1 MGQAHD
7 RPAWRRA
14 RRGFVAFAF
23 IGLLLIAVTPAAAQ
37 SAIAGVARDD
47 SGGVLPGVTVEATS
61 PALIEGTRTAATD
74 GSGQYKIIDLRPG
87 VYTVTFSLSGFGTV
101 RREGIQ
107 LPASFT
113 ATVNVD
119 LKVGTLEETLT
130 VTGESPVIDTQSSVS
145 QSVMDRAVLDT
156 IPTGRDVWSAGQ
168 LIAGMTTSSPDV
180 GGSKGMQQPTLQVHG
195 SASSDN
201 TYQQDGVTIQHVAF
215 SGNQTGFYYNDGD
228 VEEVVYRTSALPAES
243 AYGGVQINMVPREG
257 GNAFKG
263 AVFMS
268 GATSRMQS
276 DNADDELVERGLTAA
291 NRIDNLYDVNLSLG
305 GPIKRDKLWFFG
317 TFRRWGANTFVANT
331 FNPDGSQALDD
342 NRLTNTAVRTTWQ
355 VTPRNKVNL
364 YYSHGAKW
372 RGHRR
377 GNNPS
382 GTVFVD
388 PIATVVQT
396 NPRNFIAQVKWY
408 STLTNTLLVEAG
420 AVVMPVDYNLSYQP
434 EVGPTDL
441 AELDII
447 SGVLSGAAPWDTVVT
462 GTMETYAASVSYVPG
477 SHNIKAGMQARG
489 GFFQEAFMVNDDIL
503 LRFRDGVPDSVITY
517 NTPVTRRDDLRW
529 ELGFYLQD
537 SFTYKRLTLNPGVRF
552 DHASMGW
559 PEQSSAAGTYA
570 PARTFPA
577 VSGLVDWNSVVPR
590 FGAAYDVFG
599 NGKTAIKGSISKYMK
614 MEGTSLVSQVNPNQ
628 RASNTRSWT
637 DLNGD
642 HLAQPNELGPSTGFA
657 GGGATRR
664 IDPDLNRPYQ
674 WEWSVAVD
682 HELMDRLAVSLGYY
696 GRKYYDLYGV
706 VNLAVPSSSYTPVE
720 ITNPLTGAPLTV
732 YNQDPAT
739 RGLIDELVTTVGDLY
754 QDYHGF
760 EAKITKRLTRGSFF
774 AGFTG
779 GRSRGTTSSSDR
791 NNPNNLINDI
801 GAVGFD
807 STYQIR
813 AGGSY
818 IVPGDVQIS
827 GALRTSTG
835 LPLSRNF
842 VVGRNQV
849 PNLTQ
854 VSQTVQLVPR
864 GAVRL
869 DRFDLLDLRISKL
882 LRFGSRQIE
891 AVADVFNVLNNNA
904 TTGEVQTVG
913 SSLGRPSEIIAGR
926 LLRLG
931 VQIRF

>member
-1 MGQAHD
+1 MGQSVPRSATRHGRCD
-7 RPAWRRA
+7 LAA
-14 RRGFVAFAF
+14 AV
-23 IGLLLIAVTPAAAQ
+23 IGLLLVYAGPAAAQ
-37 SAIAGVARDD
+37 SGIAGIVKDD
-47 SGGVLPGVTVEATS
+47 SGGVLPGVTVEAAS
-61 PALIEGTRTAATD
+61 PALIEGTRAATTD

-87 VYTVTFSLSGFGTV
+87 VYTVTFSLTGFGTV

-130 VTGESPVIDTQSSVS
+130 VTGQSPVVDTQSSVS
-145 QSVMDRAVLDT
+145 QSVMNREVLDT

-180 GGSKGMQQPTLQVHG
+180 GGTKGMQQPTLQVHG

-228 VEEVVYRTSALPAES
+228 MEEVVYRTSALPAES

-268 GATSRMQS
+268 GATKSMQS
-276 DNADDELVERGLTAA
+276 NNVDDDLVQRGLTAA
-291 NRIDNLYDVNLSLG
+291 NRIDNVYDVNLSLG

-317 TFRRWGANTFVANT
+317 TFRRWAANSFVANT

-342 NRLTNTAVRTTWQ
+342 NRLTNTAIRTTWQ

-364 YYSHGAKW
+364 FYSHGAKW

-396 NPRNFIAQVKWY
+396 NPRNFIAQAKWY
-408 STLTNTLLVEAG
+408 STLTNQLMVEAG
-420 AVVMPVDYNLSYQP
+420 AVLMPVDYNLAYQP
-434 EVGPTDL
+434 EVGPSDL
-441 AELDII
+441 AKLDII
-447 SGVLSGAAPWDTVVT
+447 TGVLSGAAPWDTVVT

-477 SHNIKAGMQARG
+477 SHSIKAGVQVRG
-489 GFFQEAFMVNDDIL
+489 GFFQEAFRVNEDIL
-503 LRFRDGVPDSVITY
+503 LRFRNGAPDSVITY
-517 NTPVTRRDDLRW
+517 NTPVVRRDDLRW
-529 ELGFYLQD
+529 EVGLYLQD

-552 DHASMGW
+552 DHLAMGW
-559 PEQSSAAGTYA
+559 PEQSSAAGTYV
-570 PARTFPA
+570 PARTFSA
-577 VSGLVDWNSVVPR
+577 VEGLVDWSSIVPR
-590 FGAAYDVFG
+590 FGVAYDVFG
-599 NGKTAIKGSISKYMK
+599 NGKTALKGNISKYMK

-628 RASNTRSWT
+628 RSNNTRSWT
-637 DLNGD
+637 DVNGD
-642 HLAQPNELGPSTGFA
+642 RRAQPSELGPSTGFG

-664 IDPDLNRPYQ
+664 IDPDLNWPYQ
-674 WEWSVAVD
+674 WEWSASLD
-682 HELMDRLAVSLGYY
+682 HELMERLAVSVGYF

-706 VNLAVPSSSYTPVE
+706 LNLAVPPSAYVPVT
-720 ITNPLTGAPLTV
+720 ITNPLTSAPLTV
-732 YNQDPAT
+732 YNQDLST
-739 RGLIDELVTTVGDLY
+739 LGRIDEIVTTVDDLF

-760 EAKITKRLTRGSFF
+760 EAKVTKRMARGNFF
-774 AGFTG
+774 GGFTA
-779 GRSRGTTSSSDR
+779 GRTRGTTGSGDR
-791 NNPNNLINDI
+791 NNPNNRINDV

-807 STYQIR
+807 STYQVR

-818 IVPGDVQIS
+818 LAPWQIQFS
-827 GALRTSTG
+827 GSLRTGTG

-842 VVGRNQV
+842 VVGRAQV

-864 GAVRL
+864 GDARL
-869 DRFDLLDLRISKL
+869 DRFDLLDLRVSKIF
-882 LRFGSRQIE
+882 RSGGRQIE
-891 AVADVFNVLNNNA
+891 AMADVFNVLNNNA

-913 SSLGRPSEIIAGR
+913 SSLGRPSEIIEGR

-931 VQIRF
+931 LQIKF